1 MLNCI
6 MITESIQKTHFFKVN
21 KNNSKITTDKASEGD
36 GIPTKIFKILKI
48 DGLSR
53 TDAVAKTPIL
63 WLPDAKN

>member
-1 MLNCI
+1 

-48 DGLSR
+48 DELSR